1 MLARSNEPTN
11 ADAALAPTAPA
22 GTRGDAF
29 DRAQR
34 HSRRVRVLKF
44 AVPVLAAGIAVAF
57 PVYSYFAAPVSISIQ
72 ADGTAFANGKLVMAN
87 PKLNGFTK
95 QKLPYSLTALRA
107 IQDVGKQDII
117 QLEGIHAK
125 LPLTADNV
133 AVVDASSFTTAVE
146 KNPTL
151 MHAAID
157 GGRAAFRIN
166 CSACHGSGAAGSKGY
181 PNLNDDDWLW
191 GGDIKSIQQTL
202 LDGVRFPGD
211 DNTRMSQMP
220 AFGKDEILKADEVQ
234 DVVSYVRFISH
245 QEAASP
251 SAKRG
256 SAIFANNCAVCHGP
270 NGGGNRTVGAPN
282 LTDKIWL
289 YGGDRDTLTQTVTNA
304 RYGIMPAWGQK
315 LDPVTLKMVAV
326 YVHSLGGGEA
336 IPATAPAATVAAK

>member
-1 MLARSNEPTN
+1 MADNKRIDHATGTSTVGHEWDGIEELDTPMPRWWLYIFYACIVFAIGYCIAYPAWPLLTRATPGVLGWTSKGQLTAELN
-11 ADAALAPTAPA
+11 ADQKAKAT
-22 GTRGDAF
+22 T
-29 DRAQR
+29 
-34 HSRRVRVLKF
+34 
-44 AVPVLAAGIAVAF
+44 LAAIDRL
-57 PVYSYFAAPVSISIQ
+57 PVEQI
-72 ADGTAFANGKLVMAN
+72 
-87 PKLNGFTK
+87 
-95 QKLPYSLTALRA
+95 
-107 IQDVGKQDII
+107 
-117 QLEGIHAK
+117 
-125 LPLTADNV
+125 
-133 AVVDASSFTTAVE
+133 E

-211 DNTRMSQMP
+211 DATRMSQMP
-220 AFGKDEILKADEVQ
+220 AFGKDEILKPEEVQ
-234 DVVSYVRFISH
+234 DAVSYVRFISH
-245 QEAASP
+245 QEAMSP

-256 SAIFANNCAVCHGP
+256 SAIFANNCAACHGA
-270 NGGGNRTVGAPN
+270 NGQGNRDFGAPN

-304 RYGIMPAWGQK
+304 RYGIMPAWGKK
-315 LDPVTLKMVAV
+315 LDPVTLKMLAV

-336 IPATAPAATVAAK
+336 LPAAAPATTVAAK

>member
-1 MLARSNEPTN
+1 MADNKRIDHATGTSTVGHEWDGIEELDTPMPRWWLYIFYACIVFAIGYCIAYPAWPLLTRATPGVLGWTSKGQLTAELN
-11 ADAALAPTAPA
+11 ADQKAKAT
-22 GTRGDAF
+22 T
-29 DRAQR
+29 
-34 HSRRVRVLKF
+34 
-44 AVPVLAAGIAVAF
+44 LAAIDRL
-57 PVYSYFAAPVSISIQ
+57 PVEQI
-72 ADGTAFANGKLVMAN
+72 
-87 PKLNGFTK
+87 
-95 QKLPYSLTALRA
+95 
-107 IQDVGKQDII
+107 
-117 QLEGIHAK
+117 
-125 LPLTADNV
+125 
-133 AVVDASSFTTAVE
+133 E

-211 DNTRMSQMP
+211 DATRMSQMP
-220 AFGKDEILKADEVQ
+220 AFGKDEILKPEEVQ
-234 DVVSYVRFISH
+234 DAVSYVRFISH
-245 QEAASP
+245 QEAMSP

-256 SAIFANNCAVCHGP
+256 SAIFANNCAACHGA
-270 NGGGNRTVGAPN
+270 NGQGNRDFGAPN

-304 RYGIMPAWGQK
+304 RYGIMPAWGKK
-315 LDPVTLKMVAV
+315 LDPVTLKMLAV

-336 IPATAPAATVAAK
+336 LPAPAATPAATVAAK

>member
-1 MLARSNEPTN
+1 MADNKRIDHATGTPTVGHEWDGIEELDTPMPRWWLYILY
-11 ADAALAPTAPA
+11 ATIVFAIGYCIAYPA
-22 GTRGDAF
+22 WPLLTRGTPG
-29 DRAQR
+29 
-34 HSRRVRVLKF
+34 VLGWTSKGQLE
-44 AVPVLAAGIAVAF
+44 AELAADQKAK
-57 PVYSYFAAPVSISIQ
+57 AATLAAI
-72 ADGTAFANGKLVMAN
+72 DR
-87 PKLNGFTK
+87 
-95 QKLPYSLTALRA
+95 LP
-107 IQDVGKQDII
+107 IEEI
-117 QLEGIHAK
+117 
-125 LPLTADNV
+125 
-133 AVVDASSFTTAVE
+133 E

-191 GGDIKSIQQTL
+191 GGDVKSIQQTL

-315 LDPVTLKMVAV
+315 LDPVTLKMIAV

-336 IPATAPAATVAAK
+336 IPAAAPAATVAAK

>member
-1 MLARSNEPTN
+1 MADNKRIDHATGTPTVGHEWDGIEELDTPMPRWWLYILY
-11 ADAALAPTAPA
+11 ATIVFAIGYCIAYPA
-22 GTRGDAF
+22 WPLLTRGTPG
-29 DRAQR
+29 
-34 HSRRVRVLKF
+34 VLGWTSKGQLE
-44 AVPVLAAGIAVAF
+44 AELAADKKAK
-57 PVYSYFAAPVSISIQ
+57 AATLAAI
-72 ADGTAFANGKLVMAN
+72 DR
-87 PKLNGFTK
+87 
-95 QKLPYSLTALRA
+95 LP
-107 IQDVGKQDII
+107 IEEI
-117 QLEGIHAK
+117 
-125 LPLTADNV
+125 
-133 AVVDASSFTTAVE
+133 E

-245 QEAASP
+245 QETASP

-336 IPATAPAATVAAK
+336 IPAAAPAATVAAK